1 MDWWGPTFLGAKRLA
16 LAWYVWVCVCFDFF
30 GPSWGW
36 KALSKLQSA
45 VRTPENKKTTRNY
58 QKKVCTTL
66 QVILSPYEVLLNV
79 YPPGPV
85 VPKNLQ
91 KSRYQDLGPIAALPV
106 LELLREL
113 LDVVELFLHIQ
124 SSGCTFDGHTS
135 RPGRDGEQNAEPW
148 KENLTIA
155 WSVQFN

>member
-1 MDWWGPTFLGAKRLA
+1 MLWPDMCGFACALTFLVQVGVEKH
-16 LAWYVWVCVCFDFF
+16 YQSYS
-30 GPSWGW
+30 P
-36 KALSKLQSA
+36 QSA
-45 VRTPENKKTTRNY
+45 HQKTKKTTRNY
-58 QKKVCTTL
+58 QMKVCTTL